1 MNLTLK
7 QVSKMFS
14 LHVVGSAA
22 DPGHAVNDARIARC
36 FGEPAESV
44 AAFRCLNQSGY
55 ASLLKRVAAQEQRE
69 GFWPPAPG
77 RQFGAGITPTGYW
90 PEGVDNDEG
99 DEVSALEHA
108 VNALWRFVCRPEV
121 RVVITAMAVLLL
133 GMCVADG
140 SWRSMFTPEAGK

>member
-7 QVSKMFS
+7 QVSKMFN
-14 LHVVGSAA
+14 LGVVGSAA

-55 ASLLKRVAAQEQRE
+55 ASLLKRVVAQEQRE

-90 PEGVDNDEG
+90 PGDDDNDNDEVG
-99 DEVSALEHA
+99 AIEHA
-108 VNALWRFVCRPEV
+108 YNALCRFLLRHEEIHF
-121 RVVITAMAVLLL
+121 VITIIIALLL
-133 GMCVADG
+133 GIFMCHMLLLYVL
-140 SWRSMFTPEAGK
+140 PE

>member
-7 QVSKMFS
+7 QVSKMFN
-14 LHVVGSAA
+14 HGVVGSAA

-55 ASLLKRVAAQEQRE
+55 ASLLKRVVAQEQRE

-77 RQFGAGITPTGYW
+77 RQLGAGITPTGYW
-90 PEGVDNDEG
+90 PGDDDNDNDEVG
-99 DEVSALEHA
+99 ALEHA
-108 VNALWRFVCRPEV
+108 YNALCRFLLRHEEIHL
-121 RVVITAMAVLLL
+121 VITIIISLLL
-133 GMCVADG
+133 GIFMCHMLLLYVL
-140 SWRSMFTPEAGK
+140 PE